1 MITQEM
7 VNAAFDTLLQTV
19 TGFGD
24 IHVDDGSF
32 YEPNQTT
39 PYVVG
44 KLSAYQRVAAGFG
57 RDAVVKIS
65 GSYTVTIMR
74 PTIEGRQTAGQMAG
88 QMLTILGRGTTV
100 ALGTNLNVTISNS
113 SEKPPMVD
121 TDWITVPVV
130 AEFFGSD
137 P

>member
-7 VNAAFDTLLQTV
+7 VNAAFDALLQAV
-19 TGFGD
+19 AGFGD

-44 KLSAYQRVAAGFG
+44 KLSAYQRVTAGFG

-65 GSYTVTIMR
+65 GSYTVTVMR

-88 QMLTILGRGTTV
+88 QMLAIFGRGTTL
-100 ALGTNLNVTISNS
+100 ALGTNLNVTIINS

-130 AEFFGSD
+130 ADFFGSD